1 MENTPYTSETIKLYK
16 EMFNHYDQI
25 GIVIQAYLHR
35 SIDDI
40 KVLSNDKFNVRICK
54 GIYVED
60 PSLVLND
67 YNDIRD
73 NYISLVKESLNNG
86 SYVGIATHDEF
97 LIDSLYSW
105 ILEKNISKDRYEFQ
119 VLHGVPMQKKLKKL
133 MDDSQFE
140 IIKTPYSSFQDPLN
154 FKDTKTYKERFQA
167 AQEKTNMDCAILV
180 AYGKIKGIP
189 VTCAL
194 HNFAFLGGS
203 VGPSEAEALV
213 KAAEHAVTYN
223 TPLIIFT
230 CSGGMRMMTNQY
242 SLQAL
247 PKSTIAVQ
255 MVKDA
260 RLPYIVVLTDPT
272 SGGVSASYASLG
284 EITLAE
290 PKSAIMFAGP
300 SVTQRT
306 TGEVIPEEVQTA
318 EEMLKNGMIDAIVH
332 RNDLRDN
339 LAQIISTLLKRAA

>member
-1 MENTPYTSETIKLYK
+1 MKLINNLIIQILPFLPKFLVKIVASPYIAGITDEEMLQNVEKLNQKGFKVAIDILGEHVQTENEAKEVTNRYVAIYDEISKRNLLANLSIKLTHVGQDLGLDIVEKNLSKLVEAAKKNNNFLRLDMENAPYTSETIKLYK

-67 YNDIRD
+67 YNDIRE

-133 MDDSQFE
+133 MDDGNTVRVYLPYGDNWYDYSVRRLKE
-140 IIKTPYSSFQDPLN
+140 NPKMAGYIIKNLFSS
-154 FKDTKTYKERFQA
+154 
-167 AQEKTNMDCAILV
+167 
-180 AYGKIKGIP
+180 
-189 VTCAL
+189 
-194 HNFAFLGGS
+194 
-203 VGPSEAEALV
+203 
-213 KAAEHAVTYN
+213 
-223 TPLIIFT
+223 IF
-230 CSGGMRMMTNQY
+230 
-242 SLQAL
+242 
-247 PKSTIAVQ
+247 
-255 MVKDA
+255 
-260 RLPYIVVLTDPT
+260 RL
-272 SGGVSASYASLG
+272 
-284 EITLAE
+284 
-290 PKSAIMFAGP
+290 K
-300 SVTQRT
+300 
-306 TGEVIPEEVQTA
+306 
-318 EEMLKNGMIDAIVH
+318 
-332 RNDLRDN
+332 
-339 LAQIISTLLKRAA
+339 

>member
-1 MENTPYTSETIKLYK
+1 MKLINNLIIQILPFLPKFLVKIVASPYIAGITDEEMLQNVEKLNQKGFKVAIDILGEHVQTENEAKEVTNRYVAIYDEISKRNLLANLSIKLTHIGQDLGLDIVEKNLSKLVEAAKKNNNFLRLDMENAPYTSETIKLYK

-133 MDDSQFE
+133 MDDGNTVRVYLPYGDNWYDYSVRRLKE
-140 IIKTPYSSFQDPLN
+140 NPKMAGYIIKNLFSS
-154 FKDTKTYKERFQA
+154 
-167 AQEKTNMDCAILV
+167 
-180 AYGKIKGIP
+180 
-189 VTCAL
+189 
-194 HNFAFLGGS
+194 
-203 VGPSEAEALV
+203 
-213 KAAEHAVTYN
+213 
-223 TPLIIFT
+223 IF
-230 CSGGMRMMTNQY
+230 
-242 SLQAL
+242 
-247 PKSTIAVQ
+247 
-255 MVKDA
+255 
-260 RLPYIVVLTDPT
+260 RL
-272 SGGVSASYASLG
+272 
-284 EITLAE
+284 
-290 PKSAIMFAGP
+290 K
-300 SVTQRT
+300 
-306 TGEVIPEEVQTA
+306 
-318 EEMLKNGMIDAIVH
+318 
-332 RNDLRDN
+332 
-339 LAQIISTLLKRAA
+339 